1 MEAFQQCQ
9 KGSWF
14 LQSNLY
20 LTVLFD
26 FQEFQDLWPQLDL
39 VLDGGRIEG
48 GPREAEVEGESRM
61 ASTVVDL
68 SQQGKFKI
76 IRRGR

>member
-1 MEAFQQCQ
+1 M
-9 KGSWF
+9 
-14 LQSNLY
+14 
-20 LTVLFD
+20 
-26 FQEFQDLWPQLDL
+26 WPQLDL
-39 VLDGGRIEG
+39 VLDGGRIGGGPGETEG
-48 GPREAEVEGESRM
+48 GGESRM

>member
-1 MEAFQQCQ
+1 MAAFQQVH
-9 KGSWF
+9 GFSEVIDTLLSW
-14 LQSNLY
+14 
-20 LTVLFD
+20 FD

-48 GPREAEVEGESRM
+48 GPKEAEVEGESRM